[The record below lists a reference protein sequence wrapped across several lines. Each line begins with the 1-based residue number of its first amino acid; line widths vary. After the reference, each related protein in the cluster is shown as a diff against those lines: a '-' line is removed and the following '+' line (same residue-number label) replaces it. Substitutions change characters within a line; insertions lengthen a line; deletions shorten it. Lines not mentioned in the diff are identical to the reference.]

1 MTGLQNAGCGVQ
13 NGGRAARP
21 VLLLLALLCPAAVG
35 AQGTSGFTQ
44 AARPE
49 AVGFSAARLARIDS
63 LIEGLV
69 AGREIPGAVA
79 LVARRGEI
87 AYLKAWGYRDIETR
101 APLHTDDIFR
111 IASQSKAIT
120 ALAVMMLW
128 EEGRFL
134 LDDRVSRWLPAFANP
149 RVLTAFNATDTTWE
163 SEPARSEIT
172 IRQLLTHTSGLD
184 YPAIGSPELRAIYA
198 KAGVPSGIGNDRGR
212 LADRMTVLG
221 GLPLRHQPG
230 DRFTYSLGSDVLGA
244 LVEAVSGQPFDVFL
258 RTRIFEPLGM
268 RDTWFFLPADR
279 HDRLVTL
286 HDAESGTA
294 APMRGSVFD
303 GVNPDYPRLAGTYF
317 SGGAG
322 LSSTVEDYA
331 RFLQLFLNGGEYDG
345 VRLLSRKTVELMLTD
360 QLPSMADE
368 FGLGFGLE
376 TPANDHRSPAS
387 VGTFSWGGAYNTT
400 YWADP
405 EEELIGL
412 IYTNLYNTAHRNLGE
427 RFKVLVYQAVID

>member
-1 MTGLQNAGCGVQ
+1 
-13 NGGRAARP
+13 
-21 VLLLLALLCPAAVG
+21 
-35 AQGTSGFTQ
+35 
-44 AARPE
+44 
-49 AVGFSAARLARIDS
+49 
-63 LIEGLV
+63 
-69 AGREIPGAVA
+69 
-79 LVARRGEI
+79 
-87 AYLKAWGYRDIETR
+87 
-101 APLHTDDIFR
+101 
-111 IASQSKAIT
+111 
-120 ALAVMMLW
+120 
-128 EEGRFL
+128 
-134 LDDRVSRWLPAFANP
+134 
-149 RVLTAFNATDTTWE
+149 
-163 SEPARSEIT
+163 
-172 IRQLLTHTSGLD
+172 
-184 YPAIGSPELRAIYA
+184 
-198 KAGVPSGIGNDRGR
+198 
-212 LADRMTVLG
+212 
-221 GLPLRHQPG
+221 
-230 DRFTYSLGSDVLGA
+230 
-244 LVEAVSGQPFDVFL
+244 
-258 RTRIFEPLGM
+258 
-268 RDTWFFLPADR
+268 
-279 HDRLVTL
+279 
-286 HDAESGTA
+286 
-294 APMRGSVFD
+294 VFD